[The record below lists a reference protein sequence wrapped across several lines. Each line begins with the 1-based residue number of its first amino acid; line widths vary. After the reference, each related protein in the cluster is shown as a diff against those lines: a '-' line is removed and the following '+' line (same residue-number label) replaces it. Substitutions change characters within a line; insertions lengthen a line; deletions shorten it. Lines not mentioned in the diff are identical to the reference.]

1 MTKTTA
7 QASPVVFYD
16 GGCPLCRREIG
27 HYQGLDKRGRI
38 RWVDIHAHPASLQ
51 PYGIDWE
58 NAMQRFHLL
67 EPDGRMMTGAYAFAA
82 LWKQL
87 PYYRLLAVIVS
98 IPGMLF
104 LLDKLYTAFSR
115 WRWKKRCTEA
125 CIIPRPTAG
134 E

>member
-7 QASPVVFYD
+7 QASPVVFFD

-27 HYQGLDKRGRI
+27 HYRRLDKRGRI
-38 RWVDIHAHPASLQ
+38 QWVDIHAHPESLK
-51 PYGIDWE
+51 PYGVVWE

-67 EPDGRMMTGAYAFAA
+67 DSNGHMLTGAYAFAA
-82 LWKQL
+82 MWKRL
-87 PYYRLLAVIVS
+87 PYYRLLAAIVA

-115 WRWKKRCTEA
+115 WRWKKRCTES
-125 CIIPRPTAG
+125 CIIPRTTAG